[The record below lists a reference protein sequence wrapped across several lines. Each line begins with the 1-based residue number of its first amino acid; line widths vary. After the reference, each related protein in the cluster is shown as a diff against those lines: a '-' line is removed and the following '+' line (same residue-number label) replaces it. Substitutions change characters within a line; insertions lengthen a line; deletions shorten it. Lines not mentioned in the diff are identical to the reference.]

1 MKRALVISGGGAR
14 GAFAVG
20 VIRYL
25 SSHFPSIVFDSIIG
39 TSTGALI
46 APMAAIGDINTLV
59 KLYTTT
65 TTNNIILKGNIVN
78 RLLSSNSLY
87 DASPLAQ
94 LISQYYNDAY
104 CQKLFQLQKE
114 IYLVTTCLQTSD
126 TVYFTNRD
134 AQLQTDFDVRKLL
147 NPDELRR
154 AMMASACQ
162 PVFMPPIEVK
172 KGSVPLRQY
181 VDGGVRELAGLQL
194 AIDAGAEEI
203 FAILLTPANAPAE
216 EKNFNN
222 TLSILEQTVDIF
234 TQDVGLN
241 DVQLPL
247 AYNRA
252 LGYIAAVKNKML
264 AAGIPPQTIDNYF
277 TVPDNP
283 FSGKK
288 PLKIWIIRPDT
299 ALGGGPGGLN
309 FDPAEMKAML
319 AKGEQKAAD
328 FMAHLPPQGSV

>member
-20 VIRYL
+20 IIRYL
-25 SSHFPSIVFDSIIG
+25 SVHHPTIVFDAIIG

-46 APMAAIGDINTLV
+46 APLAATGDIDLLV
-59 KLYTTT
+59 KLYTST

-94 LISQYYNDAY
+94 LIKQYYNDAF
-104 CQKLFQLQKE
+104 CQKLFRLSKE
-114 IYLVTTCLQTSD
+114 VYLVTTCLQTSD

-134 AQLQTDFDVRKLL
+134 VHLQTDFDVRKLG
-147 NPDELRR
+147 NADELRR
-154 AMMASACQ
+154 AVMASACE
-162 PVFMPPIEVK
+162 PVFMPPIEIK

-203 FAILLTPANAPAE
+203 YAILLSPATAPPE
-216 EKNFNN
+216 EKNFDN

-241 DVQLPL
+241 DIQLPL

-252 LGYIAAVKNKML
+252 LDYIAAVKSKML
-264 AAGIPPQTIDNYF
+264 AAGVPQQTIDNYF
-277 TVPDNP
+277 TVPNSP
-283 FSGKK
+283 YTGKK
-288 PLKIWIIRPDT
+288 PLKILIIRPDT
-299 ALGGGPGGLN
+299 PLGGGPGGLT
-309 FDPAEMKAML
+309 FDPAEMKGML
-319 AKGEQKAAD
+319 AKGEKKAAEI
-328 FMAHLPPQGSV
+328 FLS

>member
-1 MKRALVISGGGAR
+1 MKRALVISGGGSR

-25 SSHFPSIVFDSIIG
+25 STHFPAIVFDSIIG

-46 APMAAIGDINTLV
+46 APLAATGDLNLLV

-65 TTNNIILKGNIVN
+65 TTSNIILKGNIVN

-94 LISQYYNDAY
+94 LVTQYYNDAF
-104 CQKLFQLQKE
+104 CQKLFILQKE

-126 TVYFTNRD
+126 IVYFTNRD
-134 AQLQTDFDVRKLL
+134 VHLKTGFDVRKLFSA
-147 NPDELRR
+147 DELRR
-154 AMMASACQ
+154 AVMASACE
-162 PVFMPPIEVK
+162 PVFMPPIEIK
-172 KGSVPLRQY
+172 KGSMPLRQY

-203 FAILLTPANAPAE
+203 YAILLTPADVPAE
-216 EKNFNN
+216 EKNFSN

-252 LGYIAAVKNKML
+252 LGYIAAVKSKML
-264 AAGIPPQTIDNYF
+264 AAGVPQQTIDTYF
-277 TVPDNP
+277 TIPDNP

-288 PLKIWIIRPDT
+288 PLKIRIIRPD
-299 ALGGGPGGLN
+299 APLGGGPGGLT
-309 FDPAEMKAML
+309 FDPAEMKGML
-319 AKGEQKAAD
+319 ALGEQKAAD
-328 FMAHLPPQGSV
+328 FMSQDHD

>member
-1 MKRALVISGGGAR
+1 MKRALVISGGGSR

-25 SSHFPSIVFDSIIG
+25 STRFPAIAFDSIIG

-46 APMAAIGDINTLV
+46 APLAATGDLNLLV

-65 TTNNIILKGNIVN
+65 TTSNIILKGNIVN

-94 LISQYYNDAY
+94 LVTQYYNDAF
-104 CQKLFQLQKE
+104 CQKLFALQKE

-126 TVYFTNRD
+126 IVYFTNRD
-134 AQLQTDFDVRKLL
+134 VHLKTGFDVRKLL
-147 NPDELRR
+147 NADELRR
-154 AMMASACQ
+154 AVMASACE
-162 PVFMPPIEVK
+162 PVFMPPIEIK
-172 KGSVPLRQY
+172 KGSMPLRQY

-203 FAILLTPANAPAE
+203 YAILLTPADAPVE
-216 EKNFNN
+216 EKNFSN

-252 LGYIAAVKNKML
+252 LGYIAAVQGKML
-264 AAGIPPQTIDNYF
+264 AAGVPQQTIDSYF
-277 TVPDNP
+277 TIPDSP
-283 FSGKK
+283 FTGKK
-288 PLKIWIIRPDT
+288 PLKIRIIRPD
-299 ALGGGPGGLN
+299 APLGGGPGGLT
-309 FDPAEMKAML
+309 FDPAEMKGML
-319 AKGEQKAAD
+319 ALGEQKAAD
-328 FMAHLPPQGSV
+328 FMSRP

>member
-1 MKRALVISGGGAR
+1 MKRALVISGGGAK

-25 SSHFPSIVFDSIIG
+25 SAHYPAIVFDAVIG

-46 APMAAIGDINTLV
+46 APLAAAGDIDVLV
-59 KLYTTT
+59 KLYTTIT
-65 TTNNIILKGNIVN
+65 TGNIILKGNIVN

-87 DASPLAQ
+87 DAGPLAQ
-94 LISQYYNDAY
+94 LISQYYNDAF
-104 CQKLFQLQKE
+104 CQKLFGLQKE
-114 IYLVTTCLQTSD
+114 IYLVTTCLQTSN

-134 AQLQTDFDVRKLL
+134 VHLQTDFDVRKLD
-147 NPDELRR
+147 NADELRR
-154 AMMASACQ
+154 AVMASACE
-162 PVFMPPIEVK
+162 PVFMPPLEIK
-172 KGSVPLRQY
+172 KGSLPLRQY

-203 FAILLTPANAPAE
+203 YAILLTPASAGVE
-216 EKNFNN
+216 EKNFSN

-252 LGYIAAVKNKML
+252 LGYIAAVKSKML
-264 AAGIPPQTIDNYF
+264 AAGVPQLTIDNYF
-277 TVPDNP
+277 TVPNNP
-283 FSGKK
+283 YSGKK
-288 PLKIWIIRPDT
+288 PLKISIIRPD
-299 ALGGGPGGLN
+299 APLGGGPGGLT
-309 FDPAEMKAML
+309 FDPAEMKGML
-319 AKGEQKAAD
+319 ARGEKKAAE
-328 FMAHLPPQGSV
+328 FMQASNKTI